1 MRKRIAFFEKMD
13 KIDKSLAGS
22 LRKKRYINTQ
32 NGGGEILQKIVLWFL
47 KAGFSNC
54 IDKILL
60 PKLF

>member
-32 NGGGEILQKIVLWFL
+32 NKGGGREIITNITEIQKI
-47 KAGFSNC
+47 KS
-54 IDKILL
+54 
-60 PKLF
+60 

>member
-32 NGGGEILQKIVLWFL
+32 NGGGRNTSKNSPLVFEGRF
-47 KAGFSNC
+47 F
-54 IDKILL
+54 
-60 PKLF
+60 KLY

>member
-32 NGGGEILQKIVLWFL
+32 NGGGEKYF
-47 KAGFSNC
+47 K
-54 IDKILL
+54 K
-60 PKLF
+60 